1 MPMRAT
7 TIRFGEDLWD
17 ILEREATEQG
27 MSAAQLIR
35 EAAIIRIAMLA
46 ARRGD
51 TELDV
56 SVETLAERARARRQE
71 VSRPFEGELRDP
83 ERLAAVQRTGLLG
96 GGADPTLD
104 RIAEMARR
112 VLDAPVAL
120 ISLVDADRQVL
131 VSRPGLKEPW
141 ASRGETPLS
150 YSVCAETI
158 VFREPL
164 VLNDARSDDR
174 VRNSPAVKELDVV
187 GYLGIPLITYD
198 EHVLG
203 ALCAIDER
211 PRDWTPEQVELLET
225 LARAAL
231 DHIELEAAET

>member
-7 TIRFGEDLWD
+7 TIRFGEDLWE

-35 EAAIIRIAMLA
+35 EAAIMRVAMLA

-51 TELDV
+51 TELEVD
-56 SVETLAERARARRQE
+56 VETLAERARARGRGL
-71 VSRPFEGELRDP
+71 SRPLDGELRDP
-83 ERLAAVQRTGLLG
+83 ERLAAVQRTGLLSG
-96 GGADPTLD
+96 DADPTLD
-104 RIAEMARR
+104 RIAETARR

-120 ISLVDADRQVL
+120 ISLVDAHRQVL

-164 VLNDARSDDR
+164 VLKDARSDDR
-174 VRNSPAVKELDVV
+174 VCNSPAVKELDVV
-187 GYLGIPLITYD
+187 GYLGIPLITS
-198 EHVLG
+198 EGHVLG
-203 ALCAIDER
+203 ALCAIDEG
-211 PRDWTPEQVELLET
+211 PRDWKPDQVELLET

-231 DHIELEAAET
+231 DHIELEAR

>member
-7 TIRFGEDLWD
+7 TIRFGEDLWE

-35 EAAIIRIAMLA
+35 EAAILRIAMLA

-56 SVETLAERARARRQE
+56 SVETLAERARARRQG
-71 VSRPFEGELRDP
+71 VPAPLEGLRDP

-96 GGADPTLD
+96 GDADPTLD

-174 VRNSPAVKELDVV
+174 VCNSPAVKELDVV
-187 GYLGIPLITYD
+187 GYLGIPLITSD
-198 EHVLG
+198 EHVIG

-211 PRDWTPEQVELLET
+211 PRNWTAEQVELLET
-225 LARAAL
+225 LARAVL
-231 DHIELEAAET
+231 DHIELEAR